1 MTGTLATLTVQLAG
15 LLVAAAMLLG
25 AAVLASSR
33 SVRAALG
40 VFLDLLLAA
49 GLLRLAVA
57 STWDAI
63 AAAAAIVVIR
73 KLAVSSLTRSLPLP
87 RLGPTVRPRR

>member
-1 MTGTLATLTVQLAG
+1 MTVPLADLVVELAG
-15 LLVAAAMLLG
+15 LLVAAAILLG
-25 AAVLASSR
+25 AAVLASAR

-63 AAAAAIVVIR
+63 AAAAAIVVVR
-73 KLAVSSLTRSLPLP
+73 KLAVSSLTRSLSMPGP
-87 RLGPTVRPRR
+87 TLGPRR